1 MTIDRRSFLALA
13 AGCVPL
19 ALLVAGGAQALAPAC
34 YDPATLPLNQKNR
47 RRSLG
52 YVEASS
58 DPARHCSACS
68 FFTAGTAGC
77 GTCGLLSGPVNAG
90 AVCSSFAPRA
100 K

>member
-1 MTIDRRSFLALA
+1 MDIPRRRFLGLA
-13 AGCVPL
+13 AGSMPL
-19 ALLVAGGAQALAPAC
+19 VLLTVGAAQAQAPAC
-34 YDPATLPLNQKNR
+34 YDPAALPLSQKNR

-52 YVEASS
+52 YTEASG
-58 DPARHCSACS
+58 DPARHCSVCS
-68 FFTAGTAGC
+68 FFTAGDAGC